1 MKFRNLIT
9 NILYVVI
16 LFALVGFLLVEFQV
30 FGFDDGIKRVVA
42 TVFLLLAVIGVSV
55 IEIVLP
61 IVANRDMLR
70 NKKFIIKALVK
81 TVLFLAASI
90 VLFLYE
96 PFGVIKDVVLALVL
110 FVVFYFLQ
118 FFINLEPQRVKK
130 SAKKAREMS
139 PAAERRRAELESE
152 EKAAEENENK

>member
-1 MKFRNLIT
+1 
-9 NILYVVI
+9 
-16 LFALVGFLLVEFQV
+16 
-30 FGFDDGIKRVVA
+30 
-42 TVFLLLAVIGVSV
+42 
-55 IEIVLP
+55 
-61 IVANRDMLR
+61 MLR

-130 SAKKAREMS
+130 SAKKTREMS